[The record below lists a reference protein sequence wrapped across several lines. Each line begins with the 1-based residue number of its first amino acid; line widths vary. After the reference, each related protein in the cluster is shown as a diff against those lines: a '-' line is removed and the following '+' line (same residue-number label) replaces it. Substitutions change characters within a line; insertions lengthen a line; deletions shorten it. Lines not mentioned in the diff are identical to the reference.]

1 VIQKEIGW
9 NTRAMAMRG
18 PRDGIEPSTASCVL
32 REFAECPEC
41 GSGIDPD
48 VTDGLYEDRDVI
60 WTNNRGRKSA
70 AHSCEN
76 CGTELRMFVEEKAFG
91 RIGPSQLPEN
101 AAEWKEVIFIPI
113 EDSANYLV
121 VNTNQ
126 FWVTPERPQPD
137 SAKEQTTA

>member
-1 VIQKEIGW
+1 
-9 NTRAMAMRG
+9 MAMRG

-32 REFAECPEC
+32 REFGECPEC
-41 GSGIDPD
+41 GSNVDPD

-60 WTNNRGRKSA
+60 WTNNRGRNSS
-70 AHSCEN
+70 AHSCED

-91 RIGPSQLPEN
+91 RIGPSQLPGN
-101 AAEWKEVIFIPI
+101 AEEWEEVIFIPI

-126 FWVTPERPQPD
+126 MWITPEHPQP
-137 SAKEQTTA
+137 SPSKEQTTV